1 LTICGNVRKTAGD
14 GAFAREA
21 RVRFRQHRSTEMAH
35 YAADCWDAEVRTSAY
50 GWIEVV
56 GHADRGGFRGEGGVK
71 ERARARERAS
81 DRAGERERVCAAC
94 FFYC

>member
-1 LTICGNVRKTAGD
+1 MRKIAGD

-50 GWIEVV
+50 GWVEVV
-56 GHADRGGFRGEGGVK
+56 GHADRGGFLNAEGRRG
-71 ERARARERAS
+71 ERAS
-81 DRAGERERVCAAC
+81 ASERESERQSGGT
-94 FFYC
+94 